1 MALSGY
7 SKRNL
12 KFGLANTR
20 VGKEIS
26 DILDYI
32 DGVGNRFYVDSGSG
46 ADTNSGTA
54 PDQAFATLDYSIAQA
69 TANNGDVIYVLPG
82 HTENLAAASAV
93 DIDVAGLTIIGLGH
107 GASRPTFTATAVA
120 GDFKLAAASTVVK
133 NILFLGGIDATT
145 GIIEI
150 SANDCIL
157 EECEYRDSTGQATDV
172 LMITA
177 NSDRVTVRGC
187 KFNLSGAAGPNT
199 AIASDS
205 ADDLHIHN
213 CYFYGDFILGAIQF
227 RTTLSLRCNI
237 HDCFIWTE
245 GAEDLCIL
253 DTITGTTGV
262 IGPNVQMVL
271 QDDAGNV
278 TEAITGATFYVID
291 DGVHVVNAAN
301 QKSLAINWTA
311 VADS

>member
-82 HTENLAAASAV
+82 HTENLAADSAV

-150 SANDCIL
+150 SAADCALINT
-157 EECEYRDSTGQATDV
+157 EYRDSTGQATDV
-172 LMITA
+172 IMTTA
-177 NSDRVTVRGC
+177 DADRLVIDGH
-187 KFNLSGAAGPNT
+187 FHNGAAADGADT
-199 AIASDS
+199 AIAVVGC
-205 ADDLHIHN
+205 DDVIIKN
-213 CYFYGDFILGAIQF
+213 SVFYGNFDLGAIQC
-227 RTTLSLRCNI
+227 RTTAAVRLRV
-237 HDCFIWTE
+237 HDVQVWTE
-245 GAEDLCIL
+245 GSEDLAVL
-253 DTITGTTGV
+253 DTVTGSTG
-262 IGPNVQMVL
+262 IMGPNIFMIL
-271 QDDAGNV
+271 QDDASNI

-291 DGVHVVNAAN
+291 HGVHVVNAAN
-301 QKSLAINWTA
+301 QKSLAIDWTA
-311 VADS
+311 SA

>member
-20 VGKEIS
+20 VGKEIA

-82 HTENLAAASAV
+82 HTENLAADSAV

-107 GASRPTFTATAVA
+107 GASRPTFKATAVA

-133 NILFLGGIDATT
+133 NILFIGSIDATT

-150 SANDCIL
+150 SADDCIL

-199 AIASDS
+199 AIASVS
-205 ADDLHIHN
+205 ADDLH
-213 CYFYGDFILGAIQF
+213 
-227 RTTLSLRCNI
+227 I

-271 QDDAGNV
+271 QDDASNV

-291 DGVHVVNAAN
+291 HGVHVVNAAN
-301 QKSLAINWTA
+301 QKSLAIDWTA
-311 VADS
+311 SA

>member
-82 HTENLAAASAV
+82 HTENLAADSAV

-120 GDFKLAAASTVVK
+120 GDFKLAAASTGVK

-150 SANDCIL
+150 SAADCALINT
-157 EECEYRDSTGQATDV
+157 EYRDSTGQATDV
-172 LMITA
+172 IMTTA
-177 NSDRVTVRGC
+177 DADRLVIDGH
-187 KFNLSGAAGPNT
+187 FHNGAAADGADT
-199 AIASDS
+199 AIAVVGC
-205 ADDLHIHN
+205 DDVIIKN
-213 CYFYGDFILGAIQF
+213 SVFYGNFDLGAIQC
-227 RTTLSLRCNI
+227 RTTAAVRLRV
-237 HDCFIWTE
+237 HDIQVWTE
-245 GAEDLCIL
+245 GSEDLAVL
-253 DTITGTTGV
+253 DTVTGSTG
-262 IGPNVQMVL
+262 IMGPNIFMIL
-271 QDDAGNV
+271 QDDASNI

-291 DGVHVVNAAN
+291 HGVHVVNAAN
-301 QKSLAINWTA
+301 QKSLAIDWTA
-311 VADS
+311 SA

>member
-82 HTENLAAASAV
+82 HTENLAADSAV

-120 GDFKLAAASTVVK
+120 GDFKLAAASTGVK

-150 SANDCIL
+150 SAADCALINT
-157 EECEYRDSTGQATDV
+157 EYRDSTGQATDV
-172 LMITA
+172 IMTTA
-177 NSDRVTVRGC
+177 DADRLVIDGH
-187 KFNLSGAAGPNT
+187 FHNGAAADGADT
-199 AIASDS
+199 AIAVVGC
-205 ADDLHIHN
+205 DDVIIKN
-213 CYFYGDFILGAIQF
+213 SVFYGNFDLGAIQC
-227 RTTLSLRCNI
+227 RTTAAVRLRV
-237 HDCFIWTE
+237 HDVQVWTE
-245 GAEDLCIL
+245 GSEDLAVL
-253 DTITGTTGV
+253 DTVTGSTG
-262 IGPNVQMVL
+262 IMGPNIFMIL
-271 QDDAGNV
+271 QDDASNI

-291 DGVHVVNAAN
+291 HGVHVVNAAN
-301 QKSLAINWTA
+301 QKSLAIDWTA
-311 VADS
+311 SA

>member
-82 HTENLAAASAV
+82 HTENLAADSAV

-150 SANDCIL
+150 SAADCALINT
-157 EECEYRDSTGQATDV
+157 EYRDSTGQATDV
-172 LMITA
+172 IMTTA
-177 NSDRVTVRGC
+177 DADRLVIDGH
-187 KFNLSGAAGPNT
+187 FHNGAAADGADT
-199 AIASDS
+199 AIAVVGC
-205 ADDLHIHN
+205 DDVIIKN
-213 CYFYGDFILGAIQF
+213 SVFYGNFDLGAIQC
-227 RTTLSLRCNI
+227 RTTAAVRLRV
-237 HDCFIWTE
+237 HDIQVWTE
-245 GAEDLCIL
+245 GSEDLAVL
-253 DTITGTTGV
+253 DTVTGSTG
-262 IGPNVQMVL
+262 IMGPNIFMIL
-271 QDDAGNV
+271 QDDASNI

-291 DGVHVVNAAN
+291 HGVHVVNAAN
-301 QKSLAINWTA
+301 QKSLAIDWTA
-311 VADS
+311 SA